1 MQSNSKP
8 KPHITK
14 MNKNDIKAA
23 ISTISNLLASNP
35 ELLHQQKNLLK
46 GIAPNLDMAKLDA
59 IIEKTKSKRF
69 DPASMATELEAL
81 VAELK

>member
-1 MQSNSKP
+1 
-8 KPHITK
+8 
-14 MNKNDIKAA
+14 MNKNEIKAA

-35 ELLHQQKNLLK
+35 ELLHQQKNRLK
-46 GIAPNLDMAKLDA
+46 GIAPNLDMAKLEA

-69 DPASMATELEAL
+69 DPASLATELEAL

>member
-1 MQSNSKP
+1 
-8 KPHITK
+8 
-14 MNKNDIKAA
+14 MNKNEIKSA

-35 ELLHQQKNLLK
+35 ELFQQQKSLLK
-46 GIAPNLDMAKLDA
+46 GIAPNLDEAKLDV

-69 DPASMATELEAL
+69 DPASLATELEAL

>member
-1 MQSNSKP
+1 
-8 KPHITK
+8 
-14 MNKNDIKAA
+14 MNKNEIKSA

-35 ELLHQQKNLLK
+35 ELFQQQKSLLK
-46 GIAPNLDMAKLDA
+46 GIAPNLDMVKLDA

-69 DPASMATELEAL
+69 DPASLAIELESL

>member
-1 MQSNSKP
+1 
-8 KPHITK
+8 

-35 ELLHQQKNLLK
+35 ELLHQQKSLLK
-46 GIAPNLDMAKLDA
+46 GIAPNLDMVKLDA

-69 DPASMATELEAL
+69 DPASLATELESL

>member
-14 MNKNDIKAA
+14 MNKNDIKTT

-35 ELLHQQKNLLK
+35 ELIHQQKNLLK

-69 DPASMATELEAL
+69 DPASLATELEVL

>member
-1 MQSNSKP
+1 
-8 KPHITK
+8 
-14 MNKNDIKAA
+14 MNKTEIKSA

-35 ELLHQQKNLLK
+35 ELFQQQKSLLK
-46 GIAPNLDMAKLDA
+46 GIAPNLDMVKLDA

-69 DPASMATELEAL
+69 DPASLATELESL

>member
-1 MQSNSKP
+1 
-8 KPHITK
+8 
-14 MNKNDIKAA
+14 MNKNEIKSA

-35 ELLHQQKNLLK
+35 ELFQQQKSLLK
-46 GIAPNLDMAKLDA
+46 GIAPNLDMVKLDA

-69 DPASMATELEAL
+69 DPASLATELESL

>member
-1 MQSNSKP
+1 
-8 KPHITK
+8 

-35 ELLHQQKNLLK
+35 ELLQQQKSLLK

-69 DPASMATELEAL
+69 DPASLATELEAL

>member
-69 DPASMATELEAL
+69 DPASLAIELEAL

>member
-1 MQSNSKP
+1 
-8 KPHITK
+8 
-14 MNKNDIKAA
+14 MNKNNIKAA

-35 ELLHQQKNLLK
+35 ELLHQQKSLLK
-46 GIAPNLDMAKLDA
+46 GIAPNLDMVKLDA

-69 DPASMATELEAL
+69 DPASLATELESL